1 MALLRIRQFGDPI
14 LRQKCKR
21 IPDIGES
28 IQKLIDDMIETMGES
43 YGAGLA
49 APQIGKAIRLIVL
62 QTPEIEPFALINPQ
76 IVKRSGLVE
85 VGEGCLSYPGYMGEI
100 KRPDK
105 MIVKG
110 LDREGKEIRIK
121 ASDFLAQALEHEID
135 HLNGILYIDH
145 LESEDKLYR
154 VGPHDLAE
162 L

>member
-1 MALLRIRQFGDPI
+1 MALLRIRQFGDPV

-21 IPDIGES
+21 VPAIGEAV
-28 IQKLIDDMIETMGES
+28 QNLIDDMIETMGEN

-49 APQIGKAIRLIVL
+49 APQVGKILRVVVL

-76 IVKRSGLVE
+76 IVKRSGVME

-100 KRPDK
+100 KRSEK
-105 MIVKG
+105 VVVKG
-110 LDREGKEIRIK
+110 LDREGKEVRIK
-121 ASDFLAQALEHEID
+121 ASEFLAQALEHEID

-145 LESEDKLYR
+145 LESADKLHK

>member
-1 MALLRIRQFGDPI
+1 MTLLRIRQFGDPI

-21 IPDIGES
+21 VPAIGES
-28 IQKLIDDMIETMGES
+28 IQTLIDDMIETMGEN

-49 APQIGKAIRLIVL
+49 APQVGKALRLIVL

-76 IVKRSGLVE
+76 IVKRSGVME

-100 KRPDK
+100 ERPEK
-105 MIVKG
+105 IVVKG
-110 LDREGKEIRIK
+110 LDREGKEVRIK
-121 ASDFLAQALEHEID
+121 GSEFLAQALEHEID
-135 HLNGILYIDH
+135 HLNGVLYIDH